1 MCAPLMCGIERA
13 RSSCGME
20 RARSSG
26 RAIGRASS
34 TRNFCC
40 RGRSSWSYWCHSRS
54 SEVSGERFHGYF
66 IKFLAVRAISSLLAV
81 VSALDGMPSE
91 NSAFAG
97 TDALLPNG
105 QPNLYSVA
113 GNQIHGERLKK
124 QNLVDSEWWARHRR
138 VADLKFQYAV
148 GAVPDKKKLV
158 WPEQPKMKLGLEAA
172 DSVSDAEFLRMST
185 MQSDFYWGQT
195 SELWDYYNKTGALQK
210 KTYNK
215 KGLPNCAHGSRTSR
229 RRSARAFPRPPL
241 TSRRRPL
248 RCRLRGDAARHQR
261 GRHRLLLQSALTL
274 RMPRAGAWSVAAPR
288 HAVSS

>member
-1 MCAPLMCGIERA
+1 MYTVVRVISPPLP
-13 RSSCGME
+13 
-20 RARSSG
+20 
-26 RAIGRASS
+26 
-34 TRNFCC
+34 
-40 RGRSSWSYWCHSRS
+40 
-54 SEVSGERFHGYF
+54 
-66 IKFLAVRAISSLLAV
+66 V
-81 VSALDGMPSE
+81 VSALRESMPSE

-241 TSRRRPL
+241 TSRRRPCVADYGATL
-248 RCRLRGDAARHQR
+248 HAT
-261 GRHRLLLQSALTL
+261 SADGTDFSS
-274 RMPRAGAWSVAAPR
+274 RA
-288 HAVSS
+288 H

>member
-1 MCAPLMCGIERA
+1 
-13 RSSCGME
+13 
-20 RARSSG
+20 
-26 RAIGRASS
+26 
-34 TRNFCC
+34 
-40 RGRSSWSYWCHSRS
+40 
-54 SEVSGERFHGYF
+54 
-66 IKFLAVRAISSLLAV
+66 
-81 VSALDGMPSE
+81 MPSE

-241 TSRRRPL
+241 TSRRHPV

-288 HAVSS
+288 HAGQQLAAIAGPQCAQRGLSLRLKSRPLCVGGGLHLRVVLLAALGCIIEAKG